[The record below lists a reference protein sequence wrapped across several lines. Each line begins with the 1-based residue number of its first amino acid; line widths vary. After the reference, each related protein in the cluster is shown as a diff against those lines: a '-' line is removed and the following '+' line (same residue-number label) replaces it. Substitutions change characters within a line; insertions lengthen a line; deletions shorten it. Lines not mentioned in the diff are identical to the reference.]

1 MQEMVSPTTAFPAEA
16 PSSWIDLERYPI
28 LDLDSAPARA
38 LIATARES
46 QRRMGACELPGFVLP
61 EAVARLTDEAV
72 QLSPIAFRSTGYGT
86 AYTEIPD
93 FSLPEDHPRRRIGP
107 YATGVI
113 AYDQIPPSAALRRLY
128 EWDPMMRFIE
138 AVLDRGT
145 LYRYADPMGALNVA
159 VMNAGDELQWHFD
172 QTDFVVSLALRSAQ
186 AGGDFEVAPLIRSA
200 DSENYDAVDQVFN
213 GSRKGVTCLPM
224 CPGTLLIFEGRYS
237 LHRVTPIEGDVAR
250 YVALLAYDTKPGTIS
265 SEILRLGRYGRTS

>member
-1 MQEMVSPTTAFPAEA
+1 
-16 PSSWIDLERYPI
+16 
-28 LDLDSAPARA
+28 
-38 LIATARES
+38 
-46 QRRMGACELPGFVLP
+46 
-61 EAVARLTDEAV
+61 
-72 QLSPIAFRSTGYGT
+72 
-86 AYTEIPD
+86 
-93 FSLPEDHPRRRIGP
+93 
-107 YATGVI
+107 
-113 AYDQIPPSAALRRLY
+113 
-128 EWDPMMRFIE
+128 MMRFIE